1 MNNFPPKKDAV
12 NVGLTPRAKM
22 LRAFLAHRIPIFR
35 WLLLRGKTAG
45 ATALFLFLSSAAM
58 ATDVAG
64 FVYCYN
70 GSIQSRSGIVIKA
83 YRLDGT
89 YMSQTTTNG
98 DGYYKFVPSG
108 AYDGLRV
115 QLRITYQGTTTTKTI
130 TIPATS
136 IDWSIDCCPTISPQV
151 NSATICQGESTVLTV
166 TNCAGTVTWFTPG
179 QSNPRTVSPSTTT
192 TYTAYCTVND
202 CVGSVQT
209 TVTVNPKPTPSVN
222 SATICDGE
230 SATLSVSNCGGSILW
245 NTGATSSSITV
256 NPNTTTNYT
265 ATCTVGGCQ
274 GTATGTVTVNPK
286 PNPSIVSV
294 RETVICQGNSA
305 TLSVFNC
312 AGSVQWSTGETSSS
326 ITISPSSTT
335 TYTVTCTVGNCQ
347 GAASGTITVN
357 PNPNPSINNAA
368 ICAGQSATLSISN
381 CGGSVLWNTGA
392 TSSSI
397 TVNPGST
404 TNYSATCTVGG
415 CQGTAT
421 GTVTVNP
428 NPTPSV
434 NSATICAGQ
443 SATLSI
449 SNCGGSVLWNT
460 GATSSSITVNPGSTT
475 NYSATCTVGSCQGEA
490 TGTVTVNPNPNPS
503 VNNATI
509 CAGESA
515 TLTATNCSGSISW
528 NTGATTASIT
538 VTPTT
543 TTTYTATCTVGS
555 CKGTASGTV
564 TVNLKPTPSVNNATI
579 CVGESATLTA
589 TNCGGSI
596 SWNTGATTAS
606 LTVTPTA
613 TTTYTAT
620 CTVGSCKGTASG
632 TVTVNPK
639 PNPSVNNATIC
650 AGESATLTATN
661 CGGSISWNTGA
672 TTAAITVTPTA
683 TTTYTATC
691 TVGTCKGTASGTVT
705 VNPKPTLSITST
717 TCATDLKTYTVT
729 FTSNGTVSADKG
741 TVSGTTVTGIPTGQ
755 TVTLTADLNG
765 CKVTATATKNCTCP
779 TINPPVGT
787 SKTICAGDAIPAL
800 TVTVDAGLQADWYAT
815 ATSTT
820 KLASGLSYTPTA
832 SQYPLGGDFYVE
844 AINTASGCKS
854 TTRTKV
860 SLTVNPKPTLS
871 TQATCAADGLTYTV
885 SVTTDAVS
893 ISADKGTVTGLTV
906 TGVPSGQTVTITAT
920 SAAGCKAT
928 TAVTQNCTTP
938 KGSLGDY
945 VWKDANNDGIQQNT
959 EAPVKGVIL
968 QLLQGTTVV
977 ATDTTDAE
985 GLYLFP
991 NLSSGTY
998 QVKIL
1003 TGSLPAGC
1011 SLSTKQNLG
1020 GDDAKDSDFDPTTG
1034 LSQTVIINALGAGI
1048 AKNNLTI
1055 DAALVVPC
1063 VKPNAGP
1070 DQNLTCALIGS
1081 GTADL
1086 TDAAAGQKWK
1096 VLSVQAGTTVTVTT
1110 PAGAVSGMTVPGA
1123 YAFVLQTQSDSLA
1136 CRDTVN
1142 VFVPE
1147 CICPTV
1153 NVLTPNATVCKDSLF
1168 PTLTVSINGTNTAG
1182 ISAVWYGNA
1191 VGGNILGTGLNFKP
1205 AGVASVT
1212 DTFFVQLTGVTD
1224 NCLTNPRTPV
1234 VVNVQN
1240 CSVAV
1245 DLALKKSIDKKTA
1258 QIGDVLTYTLKVWN
1272 ESNTNATGVTVV
1284 DSIAATVQFQTGSFI
1299 PSRGTA
1305 TITDNVIQWNIGNIA
1320 ANGDT
1325 VTLTYRIKATQEGVH
1340 FNTAEIC
1347 KTNEKD
1353 VDSTPCN
1360 HDDEEDDID
1369 RQCFTVP
1376 FKLCPGEKVE
1386 VNVPAYLTNVQW
1398 FKNGSTTAVASGN
1411 KVLLSDI
1418 GSYTFTAT
1426 NQTCPI
1432 GGCCPVIIEAGTNC
1446 CPDEVCIPFT
1456 IKKRKK

>member
-1 MNNFPPKKDAV
+1 MWSTNA
-12 NVGLTPRAKM
+12 
-22 LRAFLAHRIPIFR
+22 
-35 WLLLRGKTAG
+35 
-45 ATALFLFLSSAAM
+45 
-58 ATDVAG
+58 
-64 FVYCYN
+64 
-70 GSIQSRSGIVIKA
+70 
-83 YRLDGT
+83 
-89 YMSQTTTNG
+89 TTT
-98 DGYYKFVPSG
+98 
-108 AYDGLRV
+108 
-115 QLRITYQGTTTTKTI
+115 
-130 TIPATS
+130 
-136 IDWSIDCCPTISPQV
+136 
-151 NSATICQGESTVLTV
+151 
-166 TNCAGTVTWFTPG
+166 
-179 QSNPRTVSPSTTT
+179 
-192 TYTAYCTVND
+192 
-202 CVGSVQT
+202 
-209 TVTVNPKPTPSVN
+209 
-222 SATICDGE
+222 
-230 SATLSVSNCGGSILW
+230 
-245 NTGATSSSITV
+245 SITV
-256 NPNTTTNYT
+256 TP
-265 ATCTVGGCQ
+265 
-274 GTATGTVTVNPK
+274 
-286 PNPSIVSV
+286 
-294 RETVICQGNSA
+294 
-305 TLSVFNC
+305 
-312 AGSVQWSTGETSSS
+312 
-326 ITISPSSTT
+326 
-335 TYTVTCTVGNCQ
+335 
-347 GAASGTITVN
+347 AA
-357 PNPNPSINNAA
+357 
-368 ICAGQSATLSISN
+368 
-381 CGGSVLWNTGA
+381 
-392 TSSSI
+392 
-397 TVNPGST
+397 
-404 TNYSATCTVGG
+404 
-415 CQGTAT
+415 
-421 GTVTVNP
+421 
-428 NPTPSV
+428 
-434 NSATICAGQ
+434 
-443 SATLSI
+443 
-449 SNCGGSVLWNT
+449 
-460 GATSSSITVNPGSTT
+460 TT
-475 NYSATCTVGSCQGEA
+475 NYSATCTVGSCQG
-490 TGTVTVNPNPNPS
+490 V
-503 VNNATI
+503 
-509 CAGESA
+509 
-515 TLTATNCSGSISW
+515 
-528 NTGATTASIT
+528 
-538 VTPTT
+538 
-543 TTTYTATCTVGS
+543 
-555 CKGTASGTV
+555 
-564 TVNLKPTPSVNNATI
+564 
-579 CVGESATLTA
+579 
-589 TNCGGSI
+589 
-596 SWNTGATTAS
+596 
-606 LTVTPTA
+606 
-613 TTTYTAT
+613 
-620 CTVGSCKGTASG
+620 
-632 TVTVNPK
+632 
-639 PNPSVNNATIC
+639 
-650 AGESATLTATN
+650 
-661 CGGSISWNTGA
+661 
-672 TTAAITVTPTA
+672 
-683 TTTYTATC
+683 
-691 TVGTCKGTASGTVT
+691 ASGTVT

-729 FTSNGTVSADKG
+729 FTSNGTVSTDKG

-755 TVTLTADLNG
+755 TVTLTAELNG
-765 CKVTATATKNCTCP
+765 CKATATATKNCTCPTINPPVGTNKTICAGDAIPALTVTVDAGLQADWYATATSTTKLASGLSYTPTAGQYPLGGDFYVEAINTASGCKSTTRTKVSLTVNPKPTLSITSTTCATDLKTYTVTFTSNGTVSTDKGTVSGTTVTGIPTGQTVTLTAELNGCKATATATKNCTCP

-832 SQYPLGGDFYVE
+832 AQYPLGGDFYVE

-871 TQATCAADGLTYTV
+871 ITSTTCATDLKTYTVTFTSNGTVSTDKGTVSGTTVTGIPTGQTVTLTAELNGCKATATATKNCTCPTINPPVGTSKTICAGDAIPALTVTVDAGLQADWYATVTSTTKLASGLSYTPTAAQYPLGGDFYVEAINTASGCKSTTRTKVSLTVNPKPTLSITSTTCAADGLTYTV

-920 SAAGCKAT
+920 SAVGCKAT

-945 VWKDANNDGIQQNT
+945 VWKDANNDGVQQNT

-977 ATDTTDAE
+977 ATDTTDDAE

-1011 SLSTKQNLG
+1011 SVSKKQNVG
-1020 GDDAKDSDFDPTTG
+1020 GNDAKDSDFDPTTG
-1034 LSQTVIINALGAGI
+1034 LSQTVIINALGTGI
-1048 AKNNLTI
+1048 VKNNLTV

-1070 DQNLTCALIGS
+1070 DQNLTCALFGA
-1081 GTADL
+1081 GTTDL
-1086 TDAAAGQKWK
+1086 TDAATGQKWK

-1153 NVLTPNATVCKDSLF
+1153 NVLTPNTTVCKDSLF
-1168 PTLTVSINGTNTAG
+1168 PTLSVSISGTNTAG

-1191 VGGNILGTGLNFKP
+1191 VGGSILGTGLNFKP

-1245 DLALKKSIDKKTA
+1245 DLALKKSINTKIA

-1284 DSIAATVQFQTGSFI
+1284 DSIATTVQFQTGSFTA
-1299 PSRGTA
+1299 SRGTA
-1305 TITDNVIQWNIGNIA
+1305 TITGNVIQWVIGNIA

-1376 FKLCPGEKVE
+1376 IKLCPDEKVQ
-1386 VNVPAYLTNVQW
+1386 VSVPANLTNVQW
-1398 FKNGSTTAVASGN
+1398 FKNGSPTPTGSGN
-1411 KVLLSDI
+1411 VILLTEV
-1418 GSYTFTAT
+1418 GTYTFTAT

-1446 CPDEVCIPFT
+1446 CPVEVCIPFT
-1456 IKKRKK
+1456 VKKRKK